1 MSVEYLVCDNCG
13 EIFADCSHYVSCT
26 CGNKWCCDECAEDDG
41 FCVEVDTKEEYST
54 SCAYCRGEKYP
65 TEELLNKALVLLGLT
80 QEELIDKIKYMPNAK
95 IQWHFTLDII
105 EDMEITQ
112 DEFATRMGITE
123 NALSRLIKGQV
134 NISNDLAKKLSVM
147 LGTSVE
153 VWQNLQ
159 NAYDQ
164 KQYKGEE

>member
-1 MSVEYLVCDNCG
+1 
-13 EIFADCSHYVSCT
+13 
-26 CGNKWCCDECAEDDG
+26 
-41 FCVEVDTKEEYST
+41 
-54 SCAYCRGEKYP
+54 
-65 TEELLNKALVLLGLT
+65 
-80 QEELIDKIKYMPNAK
+80 
-95 IQWHFTLDII
+95 
-105 EDMEITQ
+105 MEITQ

>member
-1 MSVEYLVCDNCG
+1 
-13 EIFADCSHYVSCT
+13 
-26 CGNKWCCDECAEDDG
+26 
-41 FCVEVDTKEEYST
+41 
-54 SCAYCRGEKYP
+54 
-65 TEELLNKALVLLGLT
+65 
-80 QEELIDKIKYMPNAK
+80 
-95 IQWHFTLDII
+95 
-105 EDMEITQ
+105 MEISQ
-112 DEFATRMGITE
+112 EEFATRMGITE

-134 NISNDLAKKLSVM
+134 NIFNDLAKKLSVM

>member
-1 MSVEYLVCDNCG
+1 
-13 EIFADCSHYVSCT
+13 
-26 CGNKWCCDECAEDDG
+26 
-41 FCVEVDTKEEYST
+41 
-54 SCAYCRGEKYP
+54 
-65 TEELLNKALVLLGLT
+65 
-80 QEELIDKIKYMPNAK
+80 
-95 IQWHFTLDII
+95 
-105 EDMEITQ
+105 MEITQ
-112 DEFATRMGITE
+112 DECATRMGITE

>member
-1 MSVEYLVCDNCG
+1 
-13 EIFADCSHYVSCT
+13 
-26 CGNKWCCDECAEDDG
+26 
-41 FCVEVDTKEEYST
+41 
-54 SCAYCRGEKYP
+54 
-65 TEELLNKALVLLGLT
+65 
-80 QEELIDKIKYMPNAK
+80 
-95 IQWHFTLDII
+95 
-105 EDMEITQ
+105 MEITQ
-112 DEFATRMGITE
+112 DEFATRMEITE

>member
-1 MSVEYLVCDNCG
+1 
-13 EIFADCSHYVSCT
+13 
-26 CGNKWCCDECAEDDG
+26 
-41 FCVEVDTKEEYST
+41 
-54 SCAYCRGEKYP
+54 
-65 TEELLNKALVLLGLT
+65 
-80 QEELIDKIKYMPNAK
+80 
-95 IQWHFTLDII
+95 
-105 EDMEITQ
+105 MEISQ

-134 NISNDLAKKLSVM
+134 NIFNDLAKKISVM